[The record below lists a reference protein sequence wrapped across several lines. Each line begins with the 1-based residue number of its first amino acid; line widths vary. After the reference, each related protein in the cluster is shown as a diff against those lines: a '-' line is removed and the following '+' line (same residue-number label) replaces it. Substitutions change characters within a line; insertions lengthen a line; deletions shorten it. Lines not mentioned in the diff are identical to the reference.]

1 MEQNFYTQLQ
11 FIRKFGD
18 YLIIN
23 IAFFIG
29 YFIKFGFSLLVFAN
43 NNYLLFLLFFNL
55 AWIISTSALKTYR
68 ISGLNLSFLNTVD
81 RVVRL
86 LLLDLLL
93 VVAFNGLIKT
103 YFSRLFILYT
113 YIALTVLVFIWRYL
127 SLRILVS
134 QNKRKNRLNKIV
146 LLGVSISENDV
157 EEYFSFFS
165 KHQFL
170 EVQKIEHTLPHS
182 EKLLASEEL
191 INRIK
196 ELDFS
201 ELFLS
206 VSNLGDKTIEAII
219 DYAEENL
226 KRVHLV
232 IDDPFLNARHLE
244 LARYSQTPVIN
255 IQLSPLDYFS
265 NQLIKRTFDIIFS
278 LFVIVFVL
286 SWLYPLLFVLI
297 KINSKGP
304 VLFKQMRTGMN
315 NQPFVCYKFRTM
327 DVNKQADLSQA
338 VINDPRITKIGRFM
352 RRTSIDELPQ
362 FINVLKG
369 EMSVVGPRPHMLRH
383 TEEYAKE
390 VGKFMQRHAI
400 KPGITGLA
408 QAKGFRGEIKNL
420 NLLKSRVKLD
430 RFYVENWSLNLD
442 LKIIFMTFRSIFSVH
457 L

>member
-29 YFIKFGFSLLVFAN
+29 YFIKFGFGLEVFAN
-43 NNYLLFLLFFNL
+43 NNYLSFLLFFNL
-55 AWIISTSALKTYR
+55 AWIISTSALKTYNT
-68 ISGLNLSFLNTVD
+68 SGLNLTFLNTVD

-93 VVAFNGLIKT
+93 VAAFNGLIKT

-134 QNKRKNRLNKIV
+134 QNKRKNRLNKIL

-165 KHQFL
+165 KHKLL
-170 EVQKIEHTLPHS
+170 EVQKIEHTLPQS
-182 EKLLASEEL
+182 DTLLASEEL
-191 INRIK
+191 INNIK
-196 ELDFS
+196 KQDFS

-232 IDDPFLNARHLE
+232 IDDPFLNSRHLE
-244 LARYSQTPVIN
+244 LARYNETPVIN
-255 IQLSPLDYFS
+255 IRLSPLDYFS

-286 SWLYPLLFVLI
+286 SWLYPLLFILI
-297 KINSKGP
+297 KVNSKGP
-304 VLFKQMRTGMN
+304 VLFEQIRTGMN
-315 NQPFVCYKFRTM
+315 NEPFVCYKFRTM
-327 DVNKQADLSQA
+327 EENKQADLQQA
-338 VINDPRITKIGRFM
+338 IDNDPRITKIGRFM

-362 FINVLKG
+362 FFNVLIG
-369 EMSVVGPRPHMLRH
+369 EMSVVGPRPHMLKH
-383 TEEYAKE
+383 TEEYSKE

-408 QAKGFRGEIKNL
+408 QVKGFRGEIKNL

-442 LKIIFMTFRSIFSVH
+442 LKIIFLTFRSVFSAH

>member
-11 FIRKFGD
+11 FIRKYGD

-23 IAFFIG
+23 ISFFIG
-29 YFIKFGFSLLVFAN
+29 YFIKFGFDLTVFAT

-55 AWIISTSALKTYR
+55 AWIISTSALKTYSS
-68 ISGLNLSFLNTVD
+68 SGLSLTFLNTVD

-86 LLLDLLL
+86 LVFDLLL

-113 YIALTVLVFIWRYL
+113 YIALTVFVFLWRYL

-157 EEYFSFFS
+157 LEYFSFFS
-165 KHQFL
+165 KHQLL
-170 EVQKIEHTLPHS
+170 EVQKIEHTSPHS
-182 EKLLASEEL
+182 EELLASEEL
-191 INRIK
+191 IDKMKTI
-196 ELDFS
+196 DFS

-206 VSNLGDKTIEAII
+206 VSNLGDKRIEAII

-255 IQLSPLDYFS
+255 IRLSPLDYFS
-265 NQLIKRTFDIIFS
+265 NQLIKRVFDIIFS
-278 LFVIVFVL
+278 LFVISFIL

-327 DVNKQADLSQA
+327 EENNQADLTQA
-338 VINDPRITKIGRFM
+338 VNNDPRVTKIGKFM

-369 EMSVVGPRPHMLRH
+369 EMSVVGPRPHMLKH
-383 TEEYAKE
+383 TEEYARE

-420 NLLKSRVKLD
+420 SLLKGRVKLD

-442 LKIIFMTFRSIFSVH
+442 VKIIFMTFRSIFGPH